1 MILITFFLF
10 SYLNYCFCGKESLI
24 EFSIDNT
31 TIKISNEMEQIKV
44 LTINDNNDPT
54 LGYSELINIKYLEK
68 EVDKGIPF
76 SFEIKYN
83 NGDLSSE
90 RLQFLFAS
98 SKGELIPYE
107 KVKIKYLNYEN
118 NIPSDPKF
126 YNTKMKDY
134 SNIEIECSLS
144 QNLTNYQ
151 ILNFDKNDNIN
162 FKKLES
168 YYYFTFGLGNTQ
180 KIYNIIYKDNKITYD
195 ELLSDENI
203 KDFYID
209 NKGFLI
215 LINSKIILYSIE
227 ADNESNIKIKK
238 INDYHFT
245 DINSIKKII
254 YYSSNLYIIT
264 SNKLYKL
271 DIYNINNLQE
281 LSLSNGAI
289 SNYED
294 IIIENNKIYLI
305 AQYNNKKYLLIYSL
319 SDITQPISLYQHSK
333 IRKIDIYNHPFNGY
347 KFLGISFDQNSDYSE
362 FFAEFLINND
372 NVKPLILN
380 KIFTSLKR
388 NLLDFVSYDSFF
400 SYFYD
405 TKNQQI
411 FFIRRGLFNAAKFQT
426 INYKFDF
433 KINKISTIYYNN
445 IKVPFFIS
453 DNSYYIL
460 SNLSFSNHNMNCT
473 FYKENTYM
481 LRFVQYGDNCQ
492 ESLFSKEKYSVCQKL
507 IDYNIRVEDINKN
520 DISSILFLIISFY
533 CLLVIMILICLIK
546 ETDCFKENPLKL
558 QKSKIKNKD
567 LLYDNDDTFD
577 DDEYK
582 EDAFNIFNYYEKEIK
597 ELKQKN
603 IETVTIKIKNKLNDR
618 NKLDSD
624 LSSER
629 RLQNISYR
637 NQNTFKKKYDSP
649 KFETTFSKISKS
661 KNINNISESSSYGK
675 TFHKFSKKK

>member
-1 MILITFFLF
+1 MILISFLLF
-10 SYLNYCFCGKESLI
+10 SYFNNCFCEKESLI

-31 TIKISNEMEQIKV
+31 TIKITNEMEYIKSM
-44 LTINDNNDPT
+44 TINDNNGAT
-54 LGYSELINIKYLEK
+54 LGHSELINIKYLEK

-90 RLQFLFAS
+90 RLQLLFAS
-98 SKGELIPYE
+98 AKGELIPYE

-126 YNTKMKDY
+126 YNIKKRDY

-144 QNLTNYQ
+144 QNLKDYK
-151 ILNFDKNDNIN
+151 ILTFEKGDNIN
-162 FKKLES
+162 FKKIES
-168 YYYFTFGLGNTQ
+168 YYYFTFGLGNDK
-180 KIYNIIYKDNKITYD
+180 KIYKIIYKDNKISH
-195 ELLSDENI
+195 ELLSDEDI

-209 NKGFLI
+209 KNGFLI
-215 LINSKIILYSIE
+215 LVGSKIILYSIE
-227 ADNESNIKIKK
+227 SDNESNLK
-238 INDYHFT
+238 INKKYDFLFT
-245 DINSIKKII
+245 DNNSIKKII
-254 YYSSNLYIIT
+254 YYSSNLYILT

-271 DIYNINNLQE
+271 DINNIINLQE
-281 LSLSNGAI
+281 LSFSNGVI

-294 IIIENNKIYLI
+294 IIIDDNKIYLI
-305 AQYNNKKYLLIYSL
+305 AQYDSKKYLLIYSL
-319 SDITQPISLYQHSK
+319 FDLTQSISKYPHSK
-333 IRKIDIYNHPFNGY
+333 IRKIDIYIHPFNGY
-347 KFLGISFDQNSDYSE
+347 KFLGISFEQNSDYSE

-372 NVKPLILN
+372 NDKPIILN
-380 KIFTSLKR
+380 KIFTSHQR
-388 NLLDFVSYDSFF
+388 NFLDFVSYDSFF

-405 TKNQQI
+405 IKNHQI
-411 FFIRRGLFNAAKFQT
+411 FFIRRGLFNAANFQT

-433 KINKISTIYYNN
+433 VVNKISSIYYNN
-445 IKVPFFIS
+445 LKVPFFIS

-577 DDEYK
+577 DDEYE

-603 IETVTIKIKNKLNDR
+603 IETVTIKIKNKLKDR
-618 NKLDSD
+618 SKLDSD